1 MVNNM
6 KEEKFKENNIIAF
19 RDGNLEIEVKVDSE
33 KDTVWLTQK
42 QMSELFNVT
51 TDNIGLH
58 IKNIYKEKELE
69 IDSTT
74 EESSEVR
81 LEGTRKVTR
90 KVKIYNLDVVISVGY
105 RVKSKRG
112 ITFRKWA
119 NQILK
124 DYIYK
129 GYVIDQERLTLN
141 KRYYESFTSAVRLIA
156 NLVERKELESEES
169 KSLLYIISKYAYAL
183 ETLDKYDYQSLT
195 ITNITK
201 DDKKFKLEYED
212 AIAEIKKLPDYG
224 KTQWFGK
231 EKDSSFHG
239 ALNAIYQTT
248 LGEEVYP
255 SIEEKAANL
264 LYFIVKDH
272 AFYDGNK
279 RIAASIFLWFL
290 DIYGILNKKDGS
302 KILEDN
308 ALVAIVLMIALSN
321 PNERETIVKIIIN
334 LINHNN

>member
-1 MVNNM
+1 MNH
-6 KEEKFKENNIIAF
+6 KPEERNIIEF
-19 RDGNLEIEVKVDSE
+19 KDGNLEIDVRVDSE

-42 QMSELFNVT
+42 QMSELFSVT

-58 IKNIYKEKELE
+58 IKNIFKEQELVANSVTEKSSVTASDGKKYKTNL
-69 IDSTT
+69 
-74 EESSEVR
+74 
-81 LEGTRKVTR
+81 
-90 KVKIYNLDVVISVGY
+90 YNLDVIISVGY

-112 ITFRKWA
+112 IIFRKWA

-124 DYIYK
+124 EYIYK
-129 GYVIDQERLTLN
+129 GYAIDQERLT
-141 KRYYESFTSAVRLIA
+141 KHQEYYKTFANSVKLIA
-156 NLVERKELESEES
+156 DLIERKDLESAES
-169 KSLLYIISKYAYAL
+169 KSLLHIISKYAYAL
-183 ETLDKYDYQSLT
+183 ETLDKYDHQSLT

-201 DDKKFKLEYED
+201 DDNKIKLEYED
-212 AIAEIKKLPDYG
+212 AIKEIKGLPDYG

-231 EKDSSFHG
+231 EKDNSFHG
-239 ALNAIYQTT
+239 ALNAIYQTAF
-248 LGEEVYP
+248 GEEVYP

-290 DIYGILNKKDGS
+290 DIYGILYKKDGS
-302 KILEDN
+302 SILDDN

-334 LINHNN
+334 LINQNN

>member
-1 MVNNM
+1 MNHIS
-6 KEEKFKENNIIAF
+6 KERSVIVF
-19 RDGNLEIEVKVDSE
+19 RDGSLEIDVKIDSE
-33 KDTVWLTQK
+33 IDTVWLTQK
-42 QMSELFNVT
+42 QMSELFSVT

-58 IKNIYKEKELE
+58 IKNIFKEQELVASLVTEKSSVTASDGKKYKTNL
-69 IDSTT
+69 
-74 EESSEVR
+74 
-81 LEGTRKVTR
+81 
-90 KVKIYNLDVVISVGY
+90 YNLDVIISVGY

-124 DYIYK
+124 EYIYK
-129 GYVIDQERLTLN
+129 GYAINHEKLTRN
-141 KRYYESFTSAVRLIA
+141 REYYKAFANSVKLIA
-156 NLVERKELESEES
+156 DLIERKELESEES
-169 KSLLYIISKYAYAL
+169 KSLLHIISKYAYAL
-183 ETLDKYDYQSLT
+183 ETLDKYDHQSLT

-201 DDKKFKLEYED
+201 DDKKIKLEYED
-212 AIAEIKKLPDYG
+212 AIKEIKGLPDYG

-231 EKDSSFHG
+231 EKDNSFHG
-239 ALNAIYQTT
+239 ALNAIYQTAF
-248 LGEEVYP
+248 GEEVYP

-290 DIYGILNKKDGS
+290 DIYGILYKKDGS
-302 KILEDN
+302 RILDDN

-334 LINHNN
+334 LINQNN

>member
-1 MVNNM
+1 MNH
-6 KEEKFKENNIIAF
+6 KPEERNIIEF
-19 RDGNLEIEVKVDSE
+19 KDGNLEIDVRVDSE

-42 QMSELFNVT
+42 QMSELFSVT

-58 IKNIYKEKELE
+58 IKNIFKEQELVANSVTEKSSVTASDGKKYKTNL
-69 IDSTT
+69 
-74 EESSEVR
+74 
-81 LEGTRKVTR
+81 
-90 KVKIYNLDVVISVGY
+90 YNLDVIISVGY

-112 ITFRKWA
+112 IIFRKWA

-124 DYIYK
+124 EFIYK
-129 GYVIDQERLTLN
+129 GYTIDQERLT
-141 KRYYESFTSAVRLIA
+141 KHQEYYKTFTNSVKLIA
-156 NLVERKELESEES
+156 DLIERKDLESAES
-169 KSLLYIISKYAYAL
+169 KSLLHIISKYAYAL
-183 ETLDKYDYQSLT
+183 ETLDKYDHQSLT

-201 DDKKFKLEYED
+201 DDNKIKLEYED
-212 AIAEIKKLPDYG
+212 AIKEIKGLPDYG

-231 EKDSSFHG
+231 EKDNSFHG
-239 ALNAIYQTT
+239 ALNAIYQTAF
-248 LGEEVYP
+248 GEEVYP

-290 DIYGILNKKDGS
+290 DIYGILYKKDGS
-302 KILEDN
+302 RILDDN

-334 LINHNN
+334 LINQNN